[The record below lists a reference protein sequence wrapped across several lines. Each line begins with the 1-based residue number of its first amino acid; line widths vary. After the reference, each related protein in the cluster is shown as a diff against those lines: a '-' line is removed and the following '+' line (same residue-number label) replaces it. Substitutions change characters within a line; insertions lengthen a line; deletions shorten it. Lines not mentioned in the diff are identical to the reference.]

1 MIKHIL
7 KTSIKDFA
15 KNKIL
20 TIVNMTAIVLA
31 LVLIT
36 LASSWIYLNFSPV
49 PPAEKAKSFYNISAV
64 DQSGH
69 WQSVTVTDCET
80 ISKAVP
86 DGMVWY
92 FGQAFIPVSVNRS
105 NRKIDY
111 RFGSADVN
119 FWKALNF
126 TFIKGGPF
134 SETQFTNREYV
145 TVVSERFAN
154 TYFGT
159 TDALGKYFIYG
170 KLSFKVVGI
179 FKSLNITSQ
188 FIYDIYIPH
197 SLLPKNAGHDVNPY
211 FLSNNKQGINELE
224 SFLKKYKSIEGK
236 DGMQLYATPYL
247 TSLFDLKSNYE
258 YWGVLLIS
266 FLLPILCFSNMFMRK
281 MELKIPEMA
290 IKRAFGA
297 TRKNIFLNLVADN
310 VFYVGIAGIIALLI
324 AHPLIGFAFNPTG
337 SENLTADFLYL
348 KFYLSTV
355 VLYLAFGVLS
365 AIRPAWKI
373 TGQSIISNI

>member
-36 LASSWIYLNFSPV
+36 MASSWIYLNFSPV
-49 PPAEKAKSFYNISAV
+49 PPAEKAKSFYYIRSV
-64 DQSGH
+64 DQTGQ
-69 WQSVTVTDCET
+69 WQSVTVTDCKT
-80 ISKAVP
+80 INKVMTN
-86 DGMVWY
+86 GMVWY
-92 FGQAFIPVSVNRS
+92 YGQAFCPISVNRN
-105 NRKIDY
+105 NRNMSY
-111 RFGSADVN
+111 HFGSSDFN

-134 SETQFTNREYV
+134 SEAQFKNREYV
-145 TVVSERFAN
+145 TVVSEGFAN

-159 TDALGKYFIYG
+159 TDALGKYFIFG

-179 FKSLNITSQ
+179 YKSINTTSQ

-197 SLLPKNAGHDVNPY
+197 SLVPGNAGRDVNPY
-211 FLSNNKQGINELE
+211 FISYNDQGINDLE
-224 SFLKKYKSIEGK
+224 IFLKKYKPTESK
-236 DGMQLYATPYL
+236 DGIQLYATPYL
-247 TSLFDLKSNYE
+247 GSLFDLKRNYG

-266 FLLPILCFSNMFMRK
+266 FLLPILCFSNMFTRK
-281 MELKIPEMA
+281 MELKIQEMA

-310 VFYVGIAGIIALLI
+310 VFYVGVAGIIALLI

-337 SENLTADFLYL
+337 SESHGTDFLYL
-348 KFYLSTV
+348 KFYLFTV
-355 VLYLAFGVLS
+355 VLYLVFGVVS
-365 AIRPAWKI
+365 AIRPALKVSS
-373 TGQSIISNI
+373 QSIISNI